1 MRVHYDV
8 LKGNDT
14 MFQSLSTMDYNFTI
28 KEEYSLG
35 RLGLTQESNNYAI
48 SKLLYNF
55 NYILVILAMIIL
67 FVGLF
72 IK

>member
-1 MRVHYDV
+1 
-8 LKGNDT
+8 
-14 MFQSLSTMDYNFTI
+14 MDYNFTI

-35 RLGLTQESNNYAI
+35 RLGLTQESDNYAI